1 MRRTLYITK
10 KDRSGKTIMDMDRAV
25 FAGSGKLWFMIYKGK
40 VYDATLLNNNYYRT
54 LPDDKGNYFLSFI
67 FSEE

>member
-10 KDRSGKTIMDMDRAV
+10 KDRSGKTIMDMDRAI
-25 FAGSGKLWFMIYKGK
+25 FTGNGKLYWLIYKGK
-40 VYDATLLNNNYYRT
+40 VYQAKLYSNYFKT

>member
-10 KDRSGKTIMDMDRAV
+10 KDSKGKTIIDMDEAI
-25 FAGSGKLWFMIYKGK
+25 FTGNGKLYWLIYKGK
-40 VYDATLLNNNYYRT
+40 VYQAKLHSNYFKT
-54 LPDDKGNYFLSFI
+54 IPDEKGNYFLSFI